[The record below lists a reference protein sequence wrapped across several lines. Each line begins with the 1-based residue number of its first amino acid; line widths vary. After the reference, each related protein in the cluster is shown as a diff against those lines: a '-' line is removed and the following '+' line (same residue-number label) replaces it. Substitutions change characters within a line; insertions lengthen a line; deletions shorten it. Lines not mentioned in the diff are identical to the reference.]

1 MLELNNIIC
10 WSLVTLDTGVSW
22 QLGLGWTGGGGTF
35 FTRIGMFYCHSQS
48 RSLSPDF
55 LTFVHLSLHKL
66 INYDLNISNRK
77 KADSMRNKDRN
88 KSSVHP
94 LLKMWIHLAR
104 PSLMVMINFITKI
117 ARIQKD
123 FTFIHGVIHFF
134 LSILN
139 GKAWSFHIS

>member
-1 MLELNNIIC
+1 
-10 WSLVTLDTGVSW
+10 
-22 QLGLGWTGGGGTF
+22 
-35 FTRIGMFYCHSQS
+35 
-48 RSLSPDF
+48 
-55 LTFVHLSLHKL
+55 
-66 INYDLNISNRK
+66 
-77 KADSMRNKDRN
+77 MRNKDRN